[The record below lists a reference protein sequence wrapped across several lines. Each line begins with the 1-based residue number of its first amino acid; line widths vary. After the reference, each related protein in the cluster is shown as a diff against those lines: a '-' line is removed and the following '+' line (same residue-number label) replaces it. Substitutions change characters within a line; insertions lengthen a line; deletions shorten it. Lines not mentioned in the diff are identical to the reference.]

1 MRPMSRG
8 PQRLT
13 HPSLLLAAAFMALL
27 ALAVGPAA
35 HPAPASASTAT
46 TMEAQIVSWVNGAR
60 QSRGVPAL
68 RVGSKLTSLAGSR
81 ATTLSRTTVLVH
93 PPCLGC
99 MYGNWDISWRACGEA
114 IAMTTYPWG
123 YQAARSIFLGWKNSP
138 GHWSLLMSRSYTR
151 IGIGVAY
158 RSSNHSTWAS
168 ADLAG

>member
-1 MRPMSRG
+1 MSRG
-8 PQRLT
+8 PQRLA

-46 TMEAQIVSWVNGAR
+46 TMEAQIVSWINSAR
-60 QSRGVPAL
+60 QNRGVPAL
-68 RVGSKLTSLAGSR
+68 RVGSKLTDLAGSR
-81 ATTLSRTTVLVH
+81 ATTLARTTDLVH
-93 PPCLGC
+93 PSCLGC
-99 MYGNWDISWRACGEA
+99 MYNTWDISWSACGEA

-138 GHWSLLMSRSYTR
+138 GHWSLLMSRSYKR

-158 RSSNHSTWAS
+158 RSSNHSTWSS

>member
-8 PQRLT
+8 PQRLA

-27 ALAVGPAA
+27 ALAVGPVA

-46 TMEAQIVSWVNGAR
+46 TMEAELVSWINSAR
-60 QSRGVPAL
+60 ASRGVPAL
-68 RVGSKLTSLAGSR
+68 RVGSKLTNLAGSR
-81 ATTLSRTTVLVH
+81 ATTLARTGVLLH
-93 PPCLGC
+93 PSCLAC
-99 MYGNWDISWRACGEA
+99 VFNNWDISWSACGEA

-123 YQAARSIFLGWKNSP
+123 YQAARSIFNGWKNSP
-138 GHWSLLMSRSYTR
+138 GHWSLLMSRAYHR
-151 IGIGVAY
+151 IGMGVAY

>member
-8 PQRLT
+8 PQRLA
-13 HPSLLLAAAFMALL
+13 HPSLLLAAAFLALL

-46 TMEAQIVSWVNGAR
+46 TMEAQIVSWINSAR
-60 QSRGVPAL
+60 QNRGVPAL
-68 RVGSKLTSLAGSR
+68 RVGSKLTDLAGSR
-81 ATTLSRTTVLVH
+81 ATTLARTTVLVH
-93 PPCLGC
+93 PSCLGC
-99 MYGNWDISWRACGEA
+99 MYNNWDISWSACGEA

-138 GHWSLLMSRSYTR
+138 GHWSLLMSRSYKR

-158 RSSNHSTWAS
+158 RSSNHSTWSS

>member
-1 MRPMSRG
+1 MQPMSRG
-8 PQRLT
+8 SLHLAR
-13 HPSLLLAAAFMALL
+13 PSLLLAAALMALL

-68 RVGSKLTSLAGSR
+68 RIGSKLTDLAGSR
-81 ATTLSRTTVLVH
+81 ATTLARTTDLLH
-93 PPCLGC
+93 PSCLGC
-99 MYGNWDISWRACGEA
+99 VYRNWDISWRACGEA

-123 YQAARSIFLGWKNSP
+123 YQAARSIFNAWKNSP
-138 GHWSLLMSRSYTR
+138 GHWTLLMSRSYTR
-151 IGIGVAY
+151 IGLGVAY
-158 RSSNHSTWAS
+158 RSSGHSTWAA

>member
-8 PQRLT
+8 PQRLAY
-13 HPSLLLAAAFMALL
+13 PSLLLAAAFMALL
-27 ALAVGPAA
+27 AFAVGPAA

-46 TMEAQIVSWVNGAR
+46 TMEAQLVSWINSAR
-60 QSRGVPAL
+60 QNRGVPAL
-68 RVGSKLTSLAGSR
+68 RVGSKLTNLAGSR
-81 ATTLSRTTVLVH
+81 AATLARTTVLVH
-93 PPCLGC
+93 PSCLGC
-99 MYGNWDISWRACGEA
+99 VFTSWDISWRTCGEA

-151 IGIGVAY
+151 IGVGVAY
-158 RSSNHSTWAS
+158 RSSNHSTWAA

>member
-8 PQRLT
+8 PQRPA

-46 TMEAQIVSWVNGAR
+46 TMETYIVNWINGQR
-60 QSRGVPAL
+60 EVRGVPAL
-68 RVGSKLTSLAGSR
+68 RVGSGLTDLAGSR
-81 ATTLSRTTVLVH
+81 AATLARTAVLAH
-93 PPCLGC
+93 PSCLGC
-99 MYGNWDISWRACGEA
+99 VFNNWGISWSACGEA
-114 IAMTTYPWG
+114 IGMTTYPWG
-123 YQAARSIFLGWKNSP
+123 WSAARSIYLAWRNSP

-151 IGIGVAY
+151 IGIGVSY